1 MHALHYAY
9 ACAYMQSPW
18 SSSHA
23 ATAQAERAH
32 ISSHLQTHPSQGL
45 AALLPPAA
53 RPPPLT
59 SSPAK
64 GTPPHG

>member
-32 ISSHLQTHPSQGL
+32 ISSHLQTHLSQGL
-45 AALLPPAA
+45 AALL
-53 RPPPLT
+53 PPPLT

-64 GTPPHG
+64 GAPPHG